1 MNVCV
6 GKNAWKSHKMCETW
20 KVCVTQQLG
29 KIYLQ
34 FHKTYGCYTWQSG
47 NAMNEVQN
55 ANVTLKRHRF
65 VPVFDYELV
74 KQQYFILL
82 NDTVPKNRQQFVT
95 INRFSGCR
103 HYGLE
108 KVLRVVALF
117 MDCQLWR
124 VNSLQL
130 TCWLL
135 KVSWNCLFKHWE
147 WRMC

>member
-1 MNVCV
+1 MCV
-6 GKNAWKSHKMCETW
+6 WEKMPENLT
-20 KVCVTQQLG
+20 KCV
-29 KIYLQ
+29 KPERFV

-55 ANVTLKRHRF
+55 ANVTWKRHRF
-65 VPVFDYELV
+65 VPVFDYQLV

-135 KVSWNCLFKHWE
+135 KVSWNCLFKH
-147 WRMC
+147 